1 MRFIL
6 LILLF
11 LILYPIIKIWLA
23 LRRSRRHFDEVMR
36 QARDASET
44 YTSAGERK
52 RYTREMGEYADFEEV
67 SEPAPPSPSSSE
79 ADAPQGRYEDQI
91 VDAEYEDIKN

>member
-1 MRFIL
+1 MPHSFG
-6 LILLF
+6 
-11 LILYPIIKIWLA
+11 PGPDA
-23 LRRSRRHFDEVMR
+23 LRRSRRRFDEVMR

-67 SEPAPPSPSSSE
+67 SEPAPPSPSFSE